1 MKKMEKSAEWTLLN
15 WEVSWLTANH
25 LYAQLK
31 QVCKYI
37 YMGTHS
43 HGQDIPDIKYNVKDV
58 FPTDTLIDLF
68 ASKTIITA

>member
-1 MKKMEKSAEWTLLN
+1 
-15 WEVSWLTANH
+15 
-25 LYAQLK
+25 
-31 QVCKYI
+31 
-37 YMGTHS
+37 MGTHS